1 MRTFLSSRL
10 AILWCGMFATF
21 MYFVVTWSIFTTFRG
36 MSDWIL
42 YPVNLLAATILVL
55 PFFITR
61 RVWIQLIV
69 MVVVQGVLISNLM
82 YCRTYFT
89 AIPLDSY
96 MLASNLAD
104 FTASVTDSL
113 RWSDIGFALIT
124 LVTAWLAYRCRQR
137 RHTPQEPVIYL
148 GTLCSLIV
156 VTFAGLW
163 LKGGFVKEYDRL
175 SQSCYH
181 STTGAPIY
189 TVAGHLIYQA
199 LSSHANLDDRLRADI
214 AEWQEAKE
222 ELMPYTPLPDSVT
235 TRSSLVLI
243 LCESLESW
251 VMEKDIDGK
260 PITPYLNSLIADS
273 TSFYAPNV
281 LTQVSSGR
289 SIDGQL
295 LINCGLLP
303 MLSSVYSMKYPAT
316 HYPSL
321 NKAMKEKYGTKSYLF
336 TCDKPITWNQ
346 EVISRSFGCDSLLDR
361 SGWVIDELVGNPPK
375 LSDRSFMRQST
386 ERLRNSDIWR
396 EGDSRYL
403 TFVTYSGH
411 NPFILPDELKD
422 PSFSFDEKAYPPRM
436 VDYVT
441 MAHYT
446 DESLK
451 TLVDYIRSRDD
462 YRNTLVVITGDHEGL
477 AGERKEIRRD
487 PRAAQIVS
495 PGQFTPLIIL
505 NSPVPGRYD
514 GVLGQVDIYSTLL
527 NLMGLDGY
535 YWKGMGNSVFSPCHQ
550 PFAISSMTYEIV
562 GDTTRT
568 STDILNLTRNA
579 RTISDALITF
589 DLFPR

>member
-1 MRTFLSSRL
+1 MKAFISSRL
-10 AILWCGMFATF
+10 GIVWCGMFATLL
-21 MYFVVTWSIFTTFRG
+21 YFVITWSAFTTFRG

-42 YPVNLLAATILVL
+42 YPVNLLVATVLVL
-55 PFFITR
+55 PYFITR
-61 RVWIQLIV
+61 KVWVQIIV
-69 MVVVQGVLISNLM
+69 MVITQGVLISNLM

-96 MLASNLAD
+96 MLASNLGD
-104 FTASVTDSL
+104 FTASVADSM
-113 RWSDIGFALIT
+113 RWSDAGFLLIT
-124 LVTAWLAYRCRQR
+124 ILTAWLAYRRPAR
-137 RHTPQEPVIYL
+137 KPVREERLIYM
-148 GTLCSLIV
+148 GALCLLTV
-156 VTFAGLW
+156 VTFGGIW
-163 LKGGFVKEYDRL
+163 LKGGFMKEYDRL

-199 LSSHANLDDRLRADI
+199 LNTHATLNDELLDDI
-214 AEWQEAKE
+214 TEWKAQKE
-222 ELMPYTPLPDSVT
+222 ELMPYVALPDSVGRRT
-235 TRSSLVLI
+235 SLIII

-251 VMEKDIDGK
+251 VVEKEIDGK
-260 PITPYLNSLIADS
+260 PVTPYLNSLIADS
-273 TSFYAPNV
+273 TTFYAPNV

-303 MLSSVYSMKYPAT
+303 MLSSVYSMKHPAT
-316 HYPSL
+316 RYPSL

-361 SGWVIDELVGNPPK
+361 SGWDIDELVGNPPK

-386 ERLRNSDIWR
+386 EKLKNSDIWR
-396 EGDSRYL
+396 KGDSRYL

-411 NPFILPDELKD
+411 NPFVLPDELKD
-422 PSFSFDEKAYPPRM
+422 PDFKLNETAYPSRM

-446 DESLK
+446 DRALS

-462 YRNTLVVITGDHEGL
+462 YANTLVVITGDHEGL
-477 AGERKEIRRD
+477 AGERKELLRN
-487 PRAAQIVS
+487 PRAAEIVS

-505 NSPVPGRYD
+505 NSPIPGRYD
-514 GVLGQVDIYSTLL
+514 NVLGQVDIYSTLL

-535 YWKGMGNSVFSPCHQ
+535 YWKGMGNSVFSPHKQ
-550 PFAISSMTYEIV
+550 PFAISSMTYETV
-562 GDTTRT
+562 GDTTGI
-568 STDILNLTRNA
+568 SPAILDLTRQA
-579 RTISDALITF
+579 RTVSDAMIAF
-589 DLFPR
+589 DLFQ